1 MNRGY
6 YLGRLISQVSNSV
19 VVKSL
24 VIDLYGL
31 VYKIKVKIIKSSQD
45 VTFRKYSHSCP
56 MELKISTRL
65 ANMDWEGYFQAVAF
79 VCLLHSITSR

>member
-45 VTFRKYSHSCP
+45 VTVTNYRHTCP

-65 ANMDWEGYFQAVAF
+65 ANMVLGRLTSAVD
-79 VCLLHSITSR
+79 